1 MSRRRNS
8 GRCFRCYFRPPLAAR
23 PSLPEN
29 GKCLFRGGECEN
41 GLDHLPTKKRA
52 RASVLLFRFSFVY
65 RISHNR
71 GSAFI
76 FLKKNIYLY
85 SPRYF
90 SASRIKIAKEHIS
103 DNRSNK
109 ERKLFVSIR
118 NIRKLDISR
127 FDVQPFPSIHPRS
140 SIFDTHEA
148 SFQTTRQALV
158 FHPQKEKEGRR
169 KKKGFHVF
177 SRIKET
183 LHRSKRSPCT
193 IAPVSRANNS
203 RSFSRRN
210 PSIYLAKYL
219 DRRLEMFRSPATQ
232 AGGGGATGYSAR
244 TNRIG
249 RLLAGKAKVGEG

>member
-76 FLKKNIYLY
+76 FLKKKNIYLY

-148 SFQTTRQALV
+148 SFQATRFSPA
-158 FHPQKEKEGRR
+158 KREGG
-169 KKKGFHVF
+169 KKKKKRIPRRTF
-177 SRIKET
+177 SLE
-183 LHRSKRSPCT
+183 
-193 IAPVSRANNS
+193 
-203 RSFSRRN
+203 SRRRY
-210 PSIYLAKYL
+210 I
-219 DRRLEMFRSPATQ
+219 DRNEVPVRLHLFLE
-232 AGGGGATGYSAR
+232 
-244 TNRIG
+244 RIILVLSLVEIHLSTL
-249 RLLAGKAKVGEG
+249 RNI

>member
-169 KKKGFHVF
+169 KKKGFHVERF
-177 SRIKET
+177 LSNQGDVT
-183 LHRSKRSPCT
+183 
-193 IAPVSRANNS
+193 
-203 RSFSRRN
+203 
-210 PSIYLAKYL
+210 
-219 DRRLEMFRSPATQ
+219 
-232 AGGGGATGYSAR
+232 
-244 TNRIG
+244 
-249 RLLAGKAKVGEG
+249 